1 MIVCFTD
8 LYTTYVCINDAWIT
22 SGCNKTE
29 AIIAIGTF
37 PCLIIYLFYFHQ
49 DEPAVITLDNI
60 AQFMGQQQRPDV
72 FNINVQA
79 VLKTRDA
86 QRKQDRV

>member
-1 MIVCFTD
+1 MSA
-8 LYTTYVCINDAWIT
+8 LMMLGLLPDAIKRKQ
-22 SGCNKTE
+22 SYQ
-29 AIIAIGTF
+29 TF

-60 AQFMGQQQRPDV
+60 AQFIGQQQRPDV
-72 FNINVQA
+72 FNVNVQA

-86 QRKQDRV
+86 QREQGRV